1 MRGDEP
7 YFMKPESVERYE
19 AMLQNG
25 EAVYLDPVEIDDVY
39 HYYAEQ
45 NQIDRVEELLRLG
58 QRLHPDD
65 PLVLQ
70 MDAEFT
76 LNMGNTEEALEKLD
90 KIFQE
95 ENPFHCILRS
105 AAFAKLGRRA
115 EALDMAEAALYDEDP
130 KEFVAYDLALGFM
143 NAEDYTTALRYYQR
157 SLRHHPDD
165 VRTLAGILFCR
176 TQMGDYAQ
184 VMELAEHILQLDP
197 FNFEAWMAK
206 GNCLGEKELYAE
218 AIDAYDYASAIAPEE
233 PDALVMK
240 ARCLDATDQH
250 EQAIATLQEAAQ
262 KAVGEQKSA
271 ICIIIAG
278 LLHEQKRDEEAADAV
293 WKSVEELPKDPVA
306 LSRAGFTFQ
315 DIGSQR
321 EAIIMLEAASQLVPD
336 DLAVLSPLAELY
348 GAQERFDEAASIYEH
363 ICKIAP
369 SAGAYALWGGTMMSL
384 NQFQKAYNLLKK
396 ANEIDELWQTYVL
409 MTVCDAE
416 QKQYKKMEEDFRYA
430 YALCPDAAPQLL
442 KGLHPEIHQQMEDKG
457 FFEQIERER
466 QAYIILK
473 ENILRD
479 KAASDN
485 STKEDSPTDGETG
498 EKTED

>member
-1 MRGDEP
+1 MT
-7 YFMKPESVERYE
+7 PEIVQRYE

-45 NQIDRVEELLRLG
+45 NQIDKVEELLRLG

-76 LNMGNTEEALEKLD
+76 LNTGNTEEALEKLD

-95 ENPFHCILRS
+95 DNPFHCILRS

-143 NAEDYTTALRYYQR
+143 NAEDYPTALRYYQR

-165 VRTLAGILFCR
+165 VRTLSGILFCR
-176 TQMGDYAQ
+176 SQMGDHAEI
-184 VMELAEHILQLDP
+184 MELAERILQLDP

-206 GNCLGEKELYAE
+206 GNVLGEKELYAE
-218 AIDAYDYASAIAPEE
+218 AIDAYDYASAIAPDE
-233 PDALVMK
+233 PDTLVMK
-240 ARCLDATDQH
+240 ARCYDATDQH
-250 EQAIATLQEAAQ
+250 ELAINTLLEAAA
-262 KAVGEQKSA
+262 KAVGDQKSA
-271 ICIIIAG
+271 IFGILAG

-293 WKSVEELPKDPVA
+293 WQSVEALPKDPLV

-315 DIGSQR
+315 DLGMLR
-321 EAIIMLEAASQLVPD
+321 EAILMLEAADQLLPN
-336 DLAVLSPLAELY
+336 DLAILTPLAELY
-348 GAQERFDEAASIYEH
+348 GAQERYEEAASTYER
-363 ICKIAP
+363 ICTIAP
-369 SAGAYALWGGTMMSL
+369 SAGCYALWGGTMMSM
-384 NQFQKAYNLLKK
+384 NKFQKAYNLFKK
-396 ANEIDELWQTYVL
+396 ANELDELWQTYVL
-409 MTVCDAE
+409 MAICDAE
-416 QKQYKKMEEDFRYA
+416 QKHFKKMEEDFRYA
-430 YALCPDAAPQLL
+430 YALCPDAAPGLL
-442 KGLHPEIHQQMEDKG
+442 RGLHPDIAKQMEERG
-457 FFEQIERER
+457 FFEQLERER

-473 ENILRD
+473 ENLLRE
-479 KAASDN
+479 KADN
-485 STKEDSPTDGETG
+485 STPSPTDETP
-498 EKTED
+498 EKN